1 MVGIFNNPVG
11 FLFRASAF
19 LVAIT
24 VHEYAHAWV
33 SDRLGDPT
41 ARLMGRLTFN
51 PFKHLDMIGTLL
63 LLFAGIGWAKPV
75 MIDPFNLRN
84 PKRDTAY
91 ISLAGPVANFV
102 AAIAIAIVYALSNQF
117 LAGSSIGVIIAL
129 FFEYTIIMNI
139 SLGVFNL
146 IPIHPLDGYSVVGGF
161 LSGDKAQQWQ
171 ELKRYGIIFLL
182 LLVFPFG
189 NGPSPISLITTPV
202 TTFILS
208 FLLPA
213 GPIL

>member
-1 MVGIFNNPVG
+1 MPGIFNNPIG
-11 FLFRASAF
+11 FLFRASSF

-41 ARLMGRLTFN
+41 AKLMGRLTFN
-51 PFKHLDMIGTLL
+51 PIKHLDVMGTLL
-63 LLFAGIGWAKPV
+63 ILFAGIGWAKPV

-91 ISLAGPVANFV
+91 ISLAGPVANILTAIILSILFALIQQFFV
-102 AAIAIAIVYALSNQF
+102 HTLFGTILS
-117 LAGSSIGVIIAL
+117 L
-129 FFEYTIIMNI
+129 FFEYTIIMNV
-139 SLGVFNL
+139 SLAIFNL

-161 LSGDKAQQWQ
+161 LSGEKAQQWQ
-171 ELKRYGIIFLL
+171 ELRRYGIIFLL
-182 LLVFPFG
+182 LLIFPFG
-189 NGPSPISLITTPV
+189 NGPSPISLITTPI

-208 FLLPA
+208 ILLPL
-213 GPIL
+213 GMQI

>member
-1 MVGIFNNPVG
+1 MPGIFNNPIG
-11 FLFRASAF
+11 FLFRAISF

-41 ARLMGRLTFN
+41 AKLMGRLTFN
-51 PFKHLDMIGTLL
+51 PLKHLDVMGTLL
-63 LLFAGIGWAKPV
+63 ILFAGIGWAKPV

-91 ISLAGPVANFV
+91 ISLAGPAANLLT
-102 AAIAIAIVYALSNQF
+102 AIALSIFYALFNQF
-117 LAGSSIGVIIAL
+117 LGASTIGTIINLAIG
-129 FFEYTIIMNI
+129 YTIIMNV
-139 SLGVFNL
+139 SLAVFNL

-161 LSGDKAQQWQ
+161 LSGEKAQQWQ
-171 ELKRYGIIFLL
+171 ELRRYGIIFLL

-189 NGPSPISLITTPV
+189 NGPSPISLIVTPV

-208 FLLPA
+208 ILLPL
-213 GPIL
+213 GMHI

>member
-1 MVGIFNNPVG
+1 MPGIFNNPIG
-11 FLFRASAF
+11 FLFRACSF

-41 ARLMGRLTFN
+41 AKLMGRLSFN
-51 PFKHLDMIGTLL
+51 PIKHLDVIGTLL
-63 LLFAGIGWAKPV
+63 ILFAGIGWAKPV

-91 ISLAGPVANFV
+91 IAFAGPVANILT
-102 AAIAIAIVYALSNQF
+102 AIILSIVYAL
-117 LAGSSIGVIIAL
+117 LTRIIGVSSLSTIL
-129 FFEYTIIMNI
+129 FLFLGYTIIMNV
-139 SLGVFNL
+139 SLAVFNL

-161 LSGDKAQQWQ
+161 LSGEKAQQWH
-171 ELKRYGIIFLL
+171 ELQRYGIIFLL
-182 LLVFPFG
+182 LLIFPFG
-189 NGPSPISLITTPV
+189 NGPSPISMITTPI

-208 FLLPA
+208 ILLPA
-213 GPIL
+213 GII